1 MSIIVDPN
9 DTSYDLGQLRFKDE
23 AIISEDFDYSVEGG
37 GDVKTVTNSKD
48 PIRYAGSKNEY
59 SWSAN
64 GIPPEYHDFLLKMKL
79 NGELFPIGVFNIAD
93 DGNYR
98 QKCTLLNAKI
108 ESVSVTQDE
117 EGNSLEVSGNA
128 LGIKL

>member
-1 MSIIVDPN
+1 MPIKVDPN
-9 DTSYDLGQLRFKDE
+9 DTSYDLGQLRFSDE

-37 GDVKTVTNSKD
+37 GDTKTVTNSKD

-64 GIPPEYHDFLLKMKL
+64 GIPPEYHDFLLRAKL
-79 NGELFPIGVFNIAD
+79 EGKLFPIGVFNILD
-93 DGNYR
+93 DGTYR
-98 QKCTLLNAKI
+98 QKCTLLNAKV
-108 ESVSVTQDE
+108 ESVTVSQDE